1 MGGKKQTQDRR
12 FRVLM
17 LPWLAHGHLVPYLEL
32 ANELHHRNFDIHF
45 CSTPILL
52 SSVKTSSSFH
62 YDKIHTMEIHLPAG
76 EFPELL
82 PPSRHTTKDLPRH
95 LILTLC
101 KAFRMASPSFC
112 DILDQIKP
120 DLLIY
125 DIFQPWAAEAAASRE
140 IPAVCYGITGAAS
153 MAFAHYL
160 LRHRTTSG
168 FPFPAIC
175 MRPHELKN
183 LRKNYENVDLD
194 ERIAILRAMELS
206 TKILLL
212 NTSREIEGKYIDH
225 LSALLG
231 KTTVPI
237 GSLIRVQEKEAAAEK
252 EKDGEIMKWLD
263 GKQKHSTLYLSFGSE
278 YYLTREEIQEIAKGL
293 ELISSANFIW
303 FVSARMAVELGIATE
318 VMRDDDGR
326 LYGED
331 IAEANF
337 RRKLAASVSA
347 RKITAADGRYQACT
361 ERCLAKDESKSK
373 GKNLVNVFHSSKDF
387 NFPALQVAEPS
398 LTEKL
403 EPNAAA
409 QSVDTSPRVRLS
421 DGRCLAY
428 RERGVPKNKSNYRI
442 IIVHGFGSSK
452 EMSFMASDE
461 LLEELGVYL
470 LIYDRA
476 GYGES
481 DPNPKRSLKSEA
493 SDIEELADLMELGSK
508 YYVIGVSLGC
518 YPAWSCLKRIPNR
531 LAGVAL
537 VVPFINYKWQSLP
550 DALIKD
556 DYRKQ
561 LCQWAIWVTRYT
573 PGLLHW
579 WLTQNLFP
587 SATVLDKNPAF
598 FCDKDLDVLKN
609 TPGYQL
615 FTQDGL
621 RNRSVFDSLRQDFIV
636 AFSKWDFDPL
646 ELGNP
651 HPESECSVHL
661 WQGYMDKVVPVEL
674 QRYMWKRLPWIQYHE
689 VPQGGH
695 MLVYD
700 NAVCEAILRSLLLGE
715 DSPLYMP
722 NLGN

>member
-1 MGGKKQTQDRR
+1 MV
-12 FRVLM
+12 FRSILVL
-17 LPWLAHGHLVPYLEL
+17 
-32 ANELHHRNFDIHF
+32 I
-45 CSTPILL
+45 
-52 SSVKTSSSFH
+52 TSCF
-62 YDKIHTMEIHLPAG
+62 
-76 EFPELL
+76 
-82 PPSRHTTKDLPRH
+82 
-95 LILTLC
+95 
-101 KAFRMASPSFC
+101 
-112 DILDQIKP
+112 
-120 DLLIY
+120 
-125 DIFQPWAAEAAASRE
+125 
-140 IPAVCYGITGAAS
+140 
-153 MAFAHYL
+153 
-160 LRHRTTSG
+160 G
-168 FPFPAIC
+168 FG
-175 MRPHELKN
+175 
-183 LRKNYENVDLD
+183 D
-194 ERIAILRAMELS
+194 
-206 TKILLL
+206 
-212 NTSREIEGKYIDH
+212 
-225 LSALLG
+225 
-231 KTTVPI
+231 
-237 GSLIRVQEKEAAAEK
+237 
-252 EKDGEIMKWLD
+252 
-263 GKQKHSTLYLSFGSE
+263 
-278 YYLTREEIQEIAKGL
+278 
-293 ELISSANFIW
+293 
-303 FVSARMAVELGIATE
+303 
-318 VMRDDDGR
+318 
-326 LYGED
+326 
-331 IAEANF
+331 
-337 RRKLAASVSA
+337 
-347 RKITAADGRYQACT
+347 
-361 ERCLAKDESKSK
+361 
-373 GKNLVNVFHSSKDF
+373 
-387 NFPALQVAEPS
+387 QVAEPS

-409 QSVDTSPRVRLS
+409 LVVDDQSVDTSPRVRLS

-461 LLEELGVYL
+461 LLEELGVYV

-481 DPNPKRSLKSEA
+481 DPNPKRSLKSEG
-493 SDIEELADLMELGSK
+493 SDIEELADLMELGLK

-561 LCQWAIWVTRYT
+561 LCQWGMWVTRYT

-609 TPGYQL
+609 TQGYQL

-621 RNRSVFDSLRQDFIV
+621 RDRGVFDSLCQDGIV

-646 ELGNP
+646 ELSNP
-651 HPESECSVHL
+651 QPQSECSVHL
-661 WQGYMDKVVPVEL
+661 WQGYKDKVVPVEL
-674 QRYMWKRLPWIQYHE
+674 QRYVWKRLPWIRYHE

-695 MLVYD
+695 LLVYD